1 LKERTK
7 IALIQNTFV
16 GVPVIIAISIF
27 NAIFATSSPLFHG
40 LGSAIVGYLV
50 SLIFVYL
57 SLKLLRLERRRTAA
71 TATTTTIKSSKAD
84 SRINEPEMLGTSL
97 ADSRE

>member
-27 NAIFATSSPLFHG
+27 NAIFASSSPLFHG

-71 TATTTTIKSSKAD
+71 TTTTKSSEVD

>member
-71 TATTTTIKSSKAD
+71 ATTTTIKSSKAD